1 MQTKNYLAV
10 HYIIRAIAVVATPI
24 KKQQVP
30 FLTFQESTLG
40 TLAQFFHLQKHKHY
54 STETYR
60 RKNSTT
66 FVKNLKLSIQ
76 KKKTQNQDM

>member
-40 TLAQFFHLQKHKHY
+40 TLAQFFHLQKHYITLLVHK
-54 STETYR
+54 EG
-60 RKNSTT
+60 
-66 FVKNLKLSIQ
+66 
-76 KKKTQNQDM
+76 KTVELP